1 MKGKVNVVSMFH
13 FLETDLRKQKNYEMR
28 TQTYV
33 DNTANDLRYEIKY
46 ENCVKDKSNFF
57 SKSNI
62 AFLSWA
68 KYILFSE
75 AYFLRYA
82 SAIASNAALVKFT
95 D

>member
-68 KYILFSE
+68 KIYFILGGIFFKICFSNSLKCCTGKI
-75 AYFLRYA
+75 Y
-82 SAIASNAALVKFT
+82 
-95 D
+95 

>member
-1 MKGKVNVVSMFH
+1 
-13 FLETDLRKQKNYEMR
+13 MR

-33 DNTANDLRYEIKY
+33 DNTVNDLRYEIEY

-68 KYILFSE
+68 NIYFILGGIFFKICFSKSLKCCTGKI
-75 AYFLRYA
+75 Y
-82 SAIASNAALVKFT
+82 
-95 D
+95 